1 MERAILNMD
10 ATIEVLKGKEGKKDA
25 MIFGWQAQS
34 AYFAEKN
41 NEMDQ
46 VKEKNKALQEEIEE
60 LQKKIAQMTV
70 DREDRKSTR
79 LNSSHSGESR
89 MPSSA

>member
-1 MERAILNMD
+1 MSEGIVKIGAYAQLMYARLKVSLKF
-10 ATIEVLKGKEGKKDA
+10 EVVRHFKPESSMLRG
-25 MIFGWQAQS
+25 QALGS
-34 AYFAEKN
+34 AVAG
-41 NEMDQ
+41 
-46 VKEKNKALQEEIEE
+46 AC
-60 LQKKIAQMTV
+60 